1 MSENNP
7 INATIMQL
15 TATDLDLDLV
25 VAAKSEVHNI
35 SQRRRKRIEPRLRVT
50 CAENLAKIGSVVPEI
65 C

>member
-25 VAAKSEVHNI
+25 VAAKS
-35 SQRRRKRIEPRLRVT
+35 
-50 CAENLAKIGSVVPEI
+50 
-65 C
+65 